1 MAHGLSSSAACGIF
15 PHQELTR
22 VYPRATREAPCLQIV
37 TPAPLHPSPLPPAF
51 LLCGDRGGEAHPVL
65 RVATV
70 GNPHFQFKFTS
81 LPKFLAFAGL
91 PELMFLEVLNSEG
104 P

>member
-1 MAHGLSSSAACGIF
+1 M
-15 PHQELTR
+15 
-22 VYPRATREAPCLQIV
+22 
-37 TPAPLHPSPLPPAF
+37 
-51 LLCGDRGGEAHPVL
+51 L
-65 RVATV
+65 RVVTV

-91 PELMFLEVLNSEG
+91 PELMFVEVLNSEG

>member
-1 MAHGLSSSAACGIF
+1 MWDLPAPGSS
-15 PHQELTR
+15 
-22 VYPRATREAPCLQIV
+22 PCLPPSHQGSPLF
-37 TPAPLHPSPLPPAF
+37 TDCNPAPLHPSPLPPVF
-51 LLCGDRGGEAHPVL
+51 LLCGDGGGEAHPVL
-65 RVATV
+65 RVVTV